1 MKYLRKWNESSEV
14 KLLDPI
20 EEFIVPLLHLGFKVK
35 TDNNNPGTS
44 YLSIEL
50 DNPSDDLL
58 SEILFEYL
66 ALIGRLKQE
75 YALTDH
81 SILFG
86 KGVISIEVKRKIKD
100 IFDEVQMTPAQKTAY
115 LAVLS
120 ALRPGE
126 FLEVRRITTTGIEFD
141 KQDGICGD
149 VMWTW
154 ICDNGQVDLPILR
167 GAKSQSRTELPF
179 DSRDVKWFKRIIIDN
194 STLKEREFDTLH
206 DSSQEVLRQI
216 YK

>member
-1 MKYLRKWNESSEV
+1 MKHLKKYNESSEI
-14 KLLDPI
+14 KLLYPI
-20 EEFIVPLLHLGFKVK
+20 EEFIVPLIDLGFKVK
-35 TDNNNPGTS
+35 NDDNNPGVS
-44 YLSIEL
+44 HLSIEL

-58 SEILFEYL
+58 FEIFTEYL
-66 ALIGRLKQE
+66 TLIDRLKE
-75 YALTDH
+75 KYVLTDH

-86 KGVISIEVKRKIKD
+86 KGVISIEIKRKIKD
-100 IFDEVQMTPAQKTAY
+100 IFDEVQMTSAQKTAY

-120 ALRPGE
+120 ALKQGE

-154 ICDNGQVDLPILR
+154 ICDNGKIDLPILR
-167 GAKSQSRTELPF
+167 GRKSQSRTELPF
-179 DSRDVKWFKRIIIDN
+179 DSRDTNWFKRIIIDN
-194 STLKEREFDTLH
+194 STLKGKEFDTLH
-206 DSSQEVLRQI
+206 NSSQEVLRQI